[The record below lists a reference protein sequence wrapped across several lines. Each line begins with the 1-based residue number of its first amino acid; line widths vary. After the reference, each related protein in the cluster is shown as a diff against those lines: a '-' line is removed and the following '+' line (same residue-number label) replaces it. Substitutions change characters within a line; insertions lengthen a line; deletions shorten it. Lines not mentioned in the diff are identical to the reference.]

1 MLRSIVAGLCLVGVA
16 TSGAAA
22 QQYPTKPVVVM
33 MPYSPGGPG
42 DTLTR
47 IMTAGLTKHFGQQF
61 IVENLAGAAG
71 TIGTLKV
78 ASSPPDGHM
87 LLVMHL
93 GQATNSA
100 LYKSL
105 RYDPVK
111 NFAMLGLMGD
121 SPMAFVARKDFPAKD
136 FKEFVD
142 YVKANQSKLTYGHA
156 GIGSA
161 SHLCGLA
168 FFNATG
174 VKLTMIPYKGTGPAL
189 NDLLGGHFD
198 FMCDQTLNVLP
209 HIRSGGVKAYAV
221 TPKQRLAVLPDLP
234 TADEGGLPGFE
245 TNIWYGMYGVAGTP
259 QPILDRLRA
268 GLSATLDDPEVRTR
282 LEGLGFV
289 IASKERRD
297 HELHRKH
304 LEEQLVYWRD
314 LLGKAGVVAQ

>member
-1 MLRSIVAGLCLVGVA
+1 MPRSLVVAACLAVA
-16 TSGAAA
+16 AIGCAHA
-22 QQYPTKPVVVM
+22 QQYPSKPVTVM

-47 IMTAGLTKHFGQQF
+47 IMTAGLSKHFNQQF
-61 IVENLAGAAG
+61 VVENLAGAAG
-71 TIGTLKV
+71 TIGTAKV
-78 ASSPPDGHM
+78 AASPPDGYT

-100 LYKSL
+100 LYKNL

-121 SPMAFVARKDFPAKD
+121 SPMAFVARKGFPAKD
-136 FKEFVD
+136 FKEFVA
-142 YVKANQSKLTYGHA
+142 YVRANAGKLTYGHA
-156 GIGSA
+156 GVGSA

-168 FFNATG
+168 FLGALD
-174 VKLTMIPYKGTGPAL
+174 VKVTLVPYKGTGPAL

-209 HIRSGGVKAYAV
+209 HIRAGAIQAYAV

-234 TADEGGLPGFE
+234 TANEGGLPGFE

-259 QPILDRLRA
+259 EPVLERLRA
-268 GLSATLDDPEVRTR
+268 GISATLDDPEVRGR

-289 IASKERRD
+289 IAPKERRH

-304 LEEQLVYWRD
+304 VEEQVIYWRD